1 VRSLQSPSHA
11 FRTRRRAKVLLLG
24 TAALGLGAT
33 GFALA
38 GKSRLLLTSKGPVPA
53 TVSVAW
59 GDTLEVKNADA
70 VAHTLVSSHRE
81 LQGVIQPGQTYTT
94 AFTSRTRTYDYT
106 QTGGKAHAGK
116 VVVSFSGYVSLQ
128 ASNSLVAYGRTVRL
142 SGHSSIHST
151 PVAVEV
157 RRGGDARW
165 RVLRTFASDA
175 GGAFAGALR
184 LQRGG
189 KLRATIA
196 AGQIRSRMR
205 VVTVR
210 PRIAI
215 GVRGASVWGRLTPAR
230 AASRLTLQC
239 RLGPG
244 RWKRLAATRPAAS
257 GVASFRA
264 RAGGHVLARVLA
276 TRADAVPGYT
286 PQSSRAIAV
295 ALTC

>member
-1 VRSLQSPSHA
+1 
-11 FRTRRRAKVLLLG
+11 
-24 TAALGLGAT
+24 
-33 GFALA
+33 
-38 GKSRLLLTSKGPVPA
+38 
-53 TVSVAW
+53 VAW